1 VTNQLVEF
9 LRSGDNCPPIEEIV
23 TLLDGVRGIASQRAC
38 EEHVAGCPR
47 CSTELYMFREF
58 RSAQPNSEERAAVAA
73 ITATLRKSSP
83 AKPAAW
89 WQIVWQP
96 RILAPASIALA
107 AMAIV
112 VAIGVHGP
120 TVPRE
125 PSAISRDVTRSLQV
139 VPIGPLGDV
148 RQVPHEF
155 QWRSEPGMSRYR
167 VRLLEI
173 DSTEVWNTIV
183 TGQTAVLPP
192 EVASKITLQ
201 KRMLWE
207 VASLDAAGQA
217 VSSSGLQSFR
227 VTR

>member
-1 VTNQLVEF
+1 
-9 LRSGDNCPPIEEIV
+9 
-23 TLLDGVRGIASQRAC
+23 
-38 EEHVAGCPR
+38 
-47 CSTELYMFREF
+47 M
-58 RSAQPNSEERAAVAA
+58 
-73 ITATLRKSSP
+73 
-83 AKPAAW
+83 
-89 WQIVWQP
+89 
-96 RILAPASIALA
+96 
-107 AMAIV
+107 
-112 VAIGVHGP
+112 
-120 TVPRE
+120 PRE

-173 DSTEVWNTIV
+173 DRTEVWNTIV

-227 VTR
+227 MTR